1 MAPLCSANV
10 TWQHGCVERTERQN
24 MLNQKGCVVWITG
37 LSGSG
42 KSTVA
47 CAMDHALS
55 RMGKLCYV
63 LDGDNIRHG
72 LCKDLG
78 FSVKDR
84 EENIRRVGEVAKLFA
99 DAGLV
104 TIVSCISPYRRDREF
119 VRGLLNKG
127 DFVEVYMKVP
137 LSICEKRDCKG
148 LYKLARAGVIKG
160 FTGIDDPYEVS
171 DKPEVVLEAT
181 NAAGELVTPDCMAET
196 VIDSLIGY
204 GLLSKEL
211 VRHGCMCVDRDLSS
225 APTAVKKR

>member
-1 MAPLCSANV
+1 MAPACANIR
-10 TWQHGCVERTERQN
+10 WQHGCVERAQRQS
-24 MLNQKGCVVWITG
+24 LLKQKGCVVWITG

-47 CAMDHALS
+47 CALDHALA

-63 LDGDNIRHG
+63 LDGDNVRHG

-78 FSVKDR
+78 FSSSDR

-99 DAGLV
+99 DAGVVAL
-104 TIVSCISPYRRDREF
+104 VSCISPYRRDREF
-119 VRGLLNKG
+119 VRGLVGKG
-127 DFVEVYMKVP
+127 EFVEVYMNVP

-171 DKPEVVLEAT
+171 EMPEVTLEAT
-181 NAAGELVTPDCMAET
+181 DEAGELLTPECMA
-196 VIDSLIGY
+196 DSVVAFLAQH
-204 GLLSKEL
+204 GLLSGPADCL
-211 VRHGCMCVDRDLSS
+211 QTR
-225 APTAVKKR
+225 